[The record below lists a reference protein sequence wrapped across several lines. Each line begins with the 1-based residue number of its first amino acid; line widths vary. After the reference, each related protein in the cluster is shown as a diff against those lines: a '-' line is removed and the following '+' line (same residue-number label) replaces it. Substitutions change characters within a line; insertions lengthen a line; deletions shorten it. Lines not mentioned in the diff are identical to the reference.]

1 MVLSASFY
9 SYSNAQIIQH
19 NISDDGYARVPL
31 QFAFP
36 YYGQVFTES
45 YMFSNGVV
53 GFLNPQ
59 NSWCCTGFDLRTNN
73 GSPFNYAIMPLQTDL
88 LNYNGRFL
96 TEGTSQYQRYKW
108 ENISEY
114 GAPQNLNTF
123 GVEIKPSGY
132 IGMHYE
138 QVNISPWRPVTIGM
152 TGDTTRGEYTQHY
165 HGAGYSSI
173 TPTSYITEAT
183 GNACL
188 FNPLSSPTCAGYQEA
203 YLAQQCS
210 ASQLYSPQCPYYAE
224 AYLSQQCNA
233 NALYDRSC
241 AGYQAAYFA
250 QQCNLNPLYD
260 RNCSGYSEA
269 YALAN
274 VVPATSTSSTLTVA
288 APQLVVSTSG
298 AVSVETPV
306 IADPV
311 VNEVVTRRPET
322 TTARAE
328 PRQEQ
333 RPEPAKKEEKKE
345 EKKDE
350 KDSKK
355 VDQRRA
361 LVQKQMIEQA
371 TSTVAANTEVKIYD
385 SGLMKDTLI
394 IQDRLYA
401 RMLGKPLQDNQRL
414 NRQLTEASERLYK
427 EIENEQWRRD

>member
-1 MVLSASFY
+1 
-9 SYSNAQIIQH
+9 
-19 NISDDGYARVPL
+19 
-31 QFAFP
+31 
-36 YYGQVFTES
+36 
-45 YMFSNGVV
+45 MFSNGVV

-88 LNYNGRFL
+88 LNYNGKFL
-96 TEGTSQYQRYKW
+96 TEGTPQYQRYKW
-108 ENISEY
+108 ENISEF
-114 GAPQNLNTF
+114 GVPENLNTF

-138 QVNISPWRPVTIGM
+138 KVNISPWRPITMGM
-152 TGDTTRGEYTQHY
+152 TGNTSQGEYTQYY
-165 HGAGYSSI
+165 HGAGFNSV

-183 GNACL
+183 GSACL
-188 FNPLSSPTCAGYQEA
+188 FNPLFSPSCAGYQEA
-203 YLAQQCS
+203 FLAQQCS

-241 AGYQAAYFA
+241 AGYEAAYFN
-250 QQCNLNPLYD
+250 QQCSLNPLYNSRCSGYEQAYFTQQCTANPLYD

-269 YALAN
+269 YALQN
-274 VVPATSTSSTLTVA
+274 VVPSTSTSTTLTVA

-322 TTARAE
+322 TAARVE
-328 PRQEQ
+328 QRQEQ

-345 EKKDE
+345 DKKEEKKD
-350 KDSKK
+350 DKK
-355 VDQRRA
+355 VEQRRA

-385 SGLMKDTLI
+385 SGLMKDTLV

-414 NRQLTEASERLYK
+414 NRRMQEDSNILYR
-427 EIENEQWRRD
+427 ELEDGQWRRD

>member
-1 MVLSASFY
+1 
-9 SYSNAQIIQH
+9 
-19 NISDDGYARVPL
+19 
-31 QFAFP
+31 
-36 YYGQVFTES
+36 
-45 YMFSNGVV
+45 MFSNGVV

-96 TEGTSQYQRYKW
+96 TEGTPQYQRYVW
-108 ENISEY
+108 ENISEF
-114 GAPQNLNTF
+114 GVPENLNTF
-123 GVEIKPSGY
+123 GVEIRPSGY

-138 QVNISPWRPVTIGM
+138 KINISPWRPITIGM
-152 TGDTTRGEYTQHY
+152 TGNTSQGEYTQYY
-165 HGAGYSSI
+165 HGAGYSTNTAFSH
-173 TPTSYITEAT
+173 ITEAT

-188 FNPLSSPTCAGYQEA
+188 FNPLSSPSCAGYQEA

-210 ASQLYSPQCPYYAE
+210 VSQLYSPQCPYYAE

-241 AGYQAAYFA
+241 AGYEAAYFT

-269 YALAN
+269 YALQN
-274 VVPATSTSSTLTVA
+274 IVPSTSTSTTLTVA

-322 TTARAE
+322 TAARVE
-328 PRQEQ
+328 QRQEQ

-345 EKKDE
+345 EKKD
-350 KDSKK
+350 DKK

-361 LVQKQMIEQA
+361 LVQKQMLEQA
-371 TSTVAANTEVKIYD
+371 TSTVAVNNEVKIYD

-414 NRQLTEASERLYK
+414 NRRMQEDSNILYR
-427 EIENEQWRRD
+427 ELEDGQWRRN

>member
-1 MVLSASFY
+1 
-9 SYSNAQIIQH
+9 
-19 NISDDGYARVPL
+19 
-31 QFAFP
+31 
-36 YYGQVFTES
+36 
-45 YMFSNGVV
+45 MFSNGVV

-88 LNYNGRFL
+88 LNYSGRFL
-96 TEGTSQYQRYKW
+96 TQGSTQFQRYTW

-114 GAPQNLNTF
+114 GVPENLNTF
-123 GVEIKPSGY
+123 SVEIKPSGY
-132 IGMHYE
+132 IGINYE
-138 QVNISPWRPVTIGM
+138 KINISPWRTITIGM
-152 TGDTTRGEYTQHY
+152 TGDTSLGEYTQHY
-165 HGAGYSSI
+165 HGAGYS
-173 TPTSYITEAT
+173 TNTAFSYITEST

-188 FNPLSSPTCAGYQEA
+188 TNPLSSPSCAGYQEA
-203 YLAQQCS
+203 YLSQQCS
-210 ASQLYSPQCPYYAE
+210 VSQLYSPQCPYYAE

-241 AGYQAAYFA
+241 AGYEAAYFT
-250 QQCNLNPLYD
+250 QQCTANPLYD

-269 YALAN
+269 YTLQN
-274 VVPATSTSSTLTVA
+274 IMPSTSTSTTLTVA

-298 AVSVETPV
+298 AVSIETPV

-311 VNEVVTRRPET
+311 VNEVVTRRPQ
-322 TTARAE
+322 TTAARVE
-328 PRQEQ
+328 QRQEQ
-333 RPEPAKKEEKKE
+333 RPEPAKKEDKKE
-345 EKKDE
+345 EKKD
-350 KDSKK
+350 DKK

-385 SGLMKDTLI
+385 SGLMKDTLV

-414 NRQLTEASERLYK
+414 NRRMQEDSNILYR
-427 EIENEQWRRD
+427 ELEDGQWRRD

>member
-1 MVLSASFY
+1 
-9 SYSNAQIIQH
+9 
-19 NISDDGYARVPL
+19 
-31 QFAFP
+31 
-36 YYGQVFTES
+36 
-45 YMFSNGVV
+45 
-53 GFLNPQ
+53 
-59 NSWCCTGFDLRTNN
+59 
-73 GSPFNYAIMPLQTDL
+73 MPLQTDL
-88 LNYNGRFL
+88 LNYNGKFL
-96 TEGTSQYQRYKW
+96 TEGTPQYQRYKW
-108 ENISEY
+108 ENISEF
-114 GAPQNLNTF
+114 GVPENLNTF

-138 QVNISPWRPVTIGM
+138 KVNISPWRPITMGM
-152 TGDTTRGEYTQHY
+152 TGNTSQGEYTQYY
-165 HGAGYSSI
+165 HGAGFNSV

-183 GNACL
+183 GSACL
-188 FNPLSSPTCAGYQEA
+188 FNPLSSPSCAGYQEA
-203 YLAQQCS
+203 FLAQQCS

-241 AGYQAAYFA
+241 AGYEAAYFN
-250 QQCNLNPLYD
+250 QQCSLNPLYNSRCSGYEQAYFTQQCTANPLYD

-269 YALAN
+269 YALQN
-274 VVPATSTSSTLTVA
+274 VVPATSTSTTLTVA

-322 TTARAE
+322 TAARVE
-328 PRQEQ
+328 QRQEQ

-345 EKKDE
+345 DKKEEKKD
-350 KDSKK
+350 DKK
-355 VDQRRA
+355 LEQRRA

-385 SGLMKDTLI
+385 SGLMKDTLV
-394 IQDRLYA
+394 IQDRMYA

-414 NRQLTEASERLYK
+414 NRRMQEDSNILYR
-427 EIENEQWRRD
+427 ELEDGQWRRD